1 MHFSTWI
8 YLRRENKNLQCN
20 CPFLITNWHLSRLA
34 QANGECGCPAPM
46 TEASLGFKGN
56 CSV

>member
-20 CPFLITNWHLSRLA
+20 CPFLITNWHLSRA
-34 QANGECGCPAPM
+34 GAGEWREWLSG
-46 TEASLGFKGN
+46 SHD
-56 CSV
+56 